1 MKPASWRYAS
11 KLPERRTNVR
21 TIFSRSILASM
32 IVGLFFVAACAK
44 RPVATVSQAPA
55 PAPAPRPA
63 PAPAPP
69 PAAAPAP
76 PPAAVAPPPAAPR
89 PAPKDYRPDDALK
102 PINFAFDSAAIRPAD
117 AKILDASAAWLV
129 KNGDYVLLIEGHCDE
144 RGTDEYNLALGDR
157 RSRSAMDYLV
167 AHGVKS
173 DRITIV
179 SFGEQR
185 PLCRESNEAC
195 WAKNRRDMF
204 LIKER

>member
-44 RPVATVSQAPA
+44 RPATTVSQAPA
-55 PAPAPRPA
+55 PAPAPAPRPA
-63 PAPAPP
+63 PTPAPP

-117 AKILDASAAWLV
+117 ACGVNASGFGQYIRTWSA
-129 KNGDYVLLIEGHCDE
+129 NGPLGAGSQFASRLGP
-144 RGTDEYNLALGDR
+144 GDR
-157 RSRSAMDYLV
+157 FWM
-167 AHGVKS
+167 
-173 DRITIV
+173 
-179 SFGEQR
+179 
-185 PLCRESNEAC
+185 
-195 WAKNRRDMF
+195 
-204 LIKER
+204 